1 MTIYQ
6 QTADSSPLSPLAADN
21 FDVAVIGA
29 GVVGCAI
36 ARRFTLEGARVAVI
50 EKASDILDGASK
62 GNSAIMHTGF
72 DAPSDS
78 LELSC
83 IRDGYREYAEIH
95 QQLGLPLQKT
105 GAYVVAWNEEE
116 LEGLNSVLEQA
127 HRNGISNARLINAQE
142 LADLEPEL
150 STQALAAVVVPGE
163 SIVDPWSAPYVYL
176 RQALQNG
183 AQVYTNSEVIRGEFD
198 GSLWRLETR
207 RGTLQSRHVVN
218 CAGLYGDALNS
229 ELLGATTFTIKP
241 RKGQFVVFD
250 KAASRL
256 VNSIIL
262 PVPTPRTKGV
272 VICPTVFGN
281 LLVGPTAEEQ
291 DSRNEALT
299 DQATLKDLIAIAVS
313 RFPALSGMPV
323 TAAYAGLR
331 PATEHKEYQ
340 IEAKA
345 DRNWI
350 TVGGIRSTGLSAALG
365 IARHVFRLYGESGAK
380 HSPLDS
386 PESPQAA
393 ILAETGLRG
402 WQLTG
407 CGEIVCHC
415 ELVTESEIETA
426 LSGPLAARSLS
437 GLKRQTRVTMGRCQ
451 GFYCSA
457 RLAEL
462 TADRFD
468 TPLSVEI
475 QDD

>member
-1 MTIYQ
+1 MP
-6 QTADSSPLSPLAADN
+6 PLSPLSTN
-21 FDVAVIGA
+21 IFDVAVVGA

-83 IRDGYREYAEIH
+83 IRDGYLEYAEIND
-95 QQLGLPLQKT
+95 QLGLPLEKT

-116 LEGLNSVLEQA
+116 SEGLGKVLEQA
-127 HRNGISNARLINAQE
+127 HRNGVTDARLISAQE
-142 LADLEPEL
+142 LFSLEPEI
-150 STQALAAVVVPGE
+150 SRQAMAAVVVPGE
-163 SIVDPWSAPYVYL
+163 SIIDPWSAPYAYL

-183 AQVYTNSEVIRGEFD
+183 AQVYTNSEVTSGEFD

-207 RGTLQSRHVVN
+207 RGVLQSRYVIN
-218 CAGLYGDALNS
+218 CAGLYGDVLDI
-229 ELLGATTFTIKP
+229 ELLGVATFTIKP

-262 PVPTPRTKGV
+262 PVPTHRTKGV

-291 DSRNEALT
+291 TSRNEAPT
-299 DQATLKDLIAIAVS
+299 DAATLSDLIAIATL
-313 RFPALSGMPV
+313 RFPALDGMPV
-323 TAAYAGLR
+323 TATYAGLR
-331 PATEHKEYQ
+331 PASEHKEYQ
-340 IEAKA
+340 VESRVEK
-345 DRNWI
+345 NWI

-365 IARHVFRLYGESGAK
+365 IARHVFRLYEESGQSHCPIGRPK
-380 HSPLDS
+380 LS
-386 PESPQAA
+386 QATV
-393 ILAETGLRG
+393 LAESGLRG
-402 WQLTG
+402 WQRSG
-407 CGEIVCHC
+407 YGEIVCHC
-415 ELVTESEIETA
+415 ELVTMSEIEAA
-426 LSGPLAARSLS
+426 LNGPLAAQSLS

-462 TADRFD
+462 TSDRFD
-468 TPLSVEI
+468 TPLSMEV
-475 QDD
+475 QDDWPSK